1 MHAGVRK
8 RYKRRNDKENDMR
21 NTEDKKHI
29 ARGRLPPETNYASY
43 TFSRQEIG
51 IYLLSGGMFMAM
63 VSWLFYDSMIAWI
76 LLMPFVILSLRDKG
90 RAECQKRKRKLE
102 IEFREVILSVSSN
115 LQAGY
120 SVENAFQE
128 AYRDIVLLY
137 GKESVM
143 AKELRLLFRKLNNN
157 EQLESALTTLA
168 DRSGVQDIRDFADIF
183 QIAKRGGGDMRGII
197 ANTSDIIGDK
207 QEIRRE
213 IETVISEKK
222 LEQQIMRYIPFFII
236 FYISLTTKGY
246 FENLYHNLFGWILM
260 TGSLIVY
267 IVACRLSDQILN
279 IEI

>member
-1 MHAGVRK
+1 MKITGK
-8 RYKRRNDKENDMR
+8 QKI
-21 NTEDKKHI
+21 I
-29 ARGRLPPETNYASY
+29 ARGRLPPETDYTSY
-43 TFSRQEIG
+43 IFTRYEIML
-51 IYLLSGGMFMAM
+51 YLLCGGAFMAM
-63 VSWLFYDSMIAWI
+63 VSWLFYDSAIAWV
-76 LLMPFVILSLRDKG
+76 LLMPLVILSLKDKG
-90 RAECQKRKRKLE
+90 ASSCVKRRRKLE

-128 AYRDIVLLY
+128 SYRDIVLLY

-143 AKELRLLFRKLNNN
+143 AKELRLIFRKLSNN
-157 EQLESALTTLA
+157 EQLESALANLA

-197 ANTSDIIGDK
+197 ANTAEIIGDK

-213 IETVISEKK
+213 IETVVSEKR

-246 FENLYHNLFGWILM
+246 FESLYHNLFGWILM
-260 TGSLIVY
+260 TGSLAVY
-267 IVACRLSDQILN
+267 AAACRISDRVLD
-279 IEI
+279 IEV

>member
-1 MHAGVRK
+1 
-8 RYKRRNDKENDMR
+8 MR
-21 NTEDKKHI
+21 NIEKKNPA
-29 ARGRLPPETNYASY
+29 ARGRLPPEIDYAGY
-43 TFSRQEIG
+43 IFSRQEIMMH
-51 IYLLSGGMFMAM
+51 LLAGGTFMAM
-63 VSWLFYDSMIAWI
+63 VSWLFYDSVTAWI
-76 LLMPFVILSLRDKG
+76 LLMPFVVMSLKDKG
-90 RAECQKRKRKLE
+90 KTACRKRKRRLE
-102 IEFREVILSVSSN
+102 MEFRDVILSVSSN

-143 AKELRLLFRKLNNN
+143 AKELRLLFRKINNN
-157 EQLESALTTLA
+157 EQLESALINLA

-197 ANTSDIIGDK
+197 ANTAEIIGDK

-213 IETVISEKK
+213 IEIVISEKK

-236 FYISLTTKGY
+236 FYISLTAKGY
-246 FENLYHNLFGWILM
+246 FESLYHNLLGWILM
-260 TGSLIVY
+260 TGSLAVY
-267 IVACRLSDQILN
+267 AMACRISDKILD